1 MSKPN
6 NPFIEHITELLRN
19 RILSGTYPGGYKL
32 SENMLSAEFGCSRT
46 PVREAI
52 KSLELDNMV
61 EILPHSGTYVKNLSD
76 VENKEITEIRSY
88 LEALAFRLASERGA
102 DTAKLHELCSGME
115 RILSED
121 EIDFVE
127 YGKVHYQ
134 FHLELVKLSQNDILI
149 DIYERLNLNRARKL
163 IYNKM
168 NKDEICHTIDEH
180 IRIVELLDARDW
192 TLGTEFVI
200 QHLWNKRDRLISM

>member
-1 MSKPN
+1 MSKPS
-6 NPFIEHITELLRN
+6 NPFIENITELLRN

-32 SENMLSAEFGCSRT
+32 SENKLSAEFGCSRT

-88 LEALAFRLASERGA
+88 LEALAFRLDVERNV
-102 DTAKLHELCSGME
+102 DTKRLHQLCSEME
-115 RILSED
+115 CILSSD
-121 EIDFVE
+121 DIDFVE

-134 FHLELVKLSQNDILI
+134 FHLSLVELSGNDLLI

-168 NKDEICHTIDEH
+168 NKEEIIKTVDEH
-180 IRIVELLDARDW
+180 KRIVELLDAHDCDS
-192 TLGTEFVI
+192 GTAFVI
-200 QHLWNKRDRLISM
+200 QHLWNKRERLLLK